1 MKIITTSVLEW
12 DDKELTDILDEMA
25 AAYDW
30 ASAILHKCNDN
41 RYFSTKEEA
50 LADVKQRLLVGM
62 EIELADFMYGCGFI
76 GVQSWVKKSWMM
88 ESLTREETKTEEGS
102 F

>member
-1 MKIITTSVLEW
+1 MKSITTSVLEW
-12 DDKELTDILDEMA
+12 DDNELTEILNEMA
-25 AAYDW
+25 ATWDA
-30 ASAILHKCNDN
+30 ASKILHKCEDN

-50 LADVKQRLLVGM
+50 LTEMKKILLDGM
-62 EIELADFMYGCGFI
+62 EMSLGDFLYACGFI

-88 ESLTREETKTEEGS
+88 ESLALEETKTEEGS